1 MRVLYYALIMYHMTM
16 NNNLWKNYRD
26 ALWETFPD
34 FQRQPI
40 WADWTGKK
48 GTRLTAQVY
57 THEHFIKS
65 REVDIWDEKSSI
77 YNNILYPKTGSN
89 LPCFGMDL
97 MGFSENKV
105 IIVFDFQHPVE
116 NYVYEVDSLPYAN
129 KKYRFFEMGNHFSK
143 NIFVRYCK
151 AEEVDDY
158 LPMFKTYLIWYKH
171 IIEQAQP
178 KGLDATETYADFDTY
193 MKRLDPVGGYLSGK
207 FGKEQ
212 AEGLVNGFLFCY
224 NK

>member
-1 MRVLYYALIMYHMTM
+1 M
-16 NNNLWKNYRD
+16 NLWKNYTD

-40 WADWTGKK
+40 WADWTGKR

-65 REVDIWDEKSSI
+65 REVDIWDEKSCI

-116 NYVYEVDSLPYAN
+116 NYVYEVESLPYAE
-129 KKYRFFEMGNHFSK
+129 KDYRFFEMGNHFSK
-143 NIFVRYCK
+143 NIYVRYCSADK
-151 AEEVDDY
+151 VDDY
-158 LPMFKTYLIWYKH
+158 LPMFKTYLLWYKH
-171 IIEQAQP
+171 IVEEAQP
-178 KGLDATETYADFDTY
+178 TEGDIDVYKDFDAY
-193 MKRLDPVGGYLSGK
+193 MTKLDPVGGYLAGK
-207 FGKEQ
+207 FGKEKS
-212 AEGLVNGFLFCY
+212 ESLVNDFLFCY
-224 NK
+224 K

>member
-1 MRVLYYALIMYHMTM
+1 M
-16 NNNLWKNYRD
+16 NLWKNYTD

-40 WADWTGKK
+40 WADWTGKR

-57 THEHFIKS
+57 THEYFIKS

-116 NYVYEVDSLPYAN
+116 NYVYEVESLPYAE
-129 KKYRFFEMGNHFSK
+129 KDYRFFEMGNHFSK
-143 NIFVRYCK
+143 NIYVRYCSADK
-151 AEEVDDY
+151 VDDY
-158 LPMFKTYLIWYKH
+158 LPMFKTYLLWYKH
-171 IIEQAQP
+171 IVEEAQP
-178 KGLDATETYADFDTY
+178 TEGDIDVYKDFDAY
-193 MKRLDPVGGYLSGK
+193 MTKLDPVGGYLAGK
-207 FGKEQ
+207 FGKEKS
-212 AEGLVNGFLFCY
+212 ESLVNDFLFCY
-224 NK
+224 K

>member
-1 MRVLYYALIMYHMTM
+1 M
-16 NNNLWKNYRD
+16 NLWKNYTD

-40 WADWTGKK
+40 WADWTGKR

-116 NYVYEVDSLPYAN
+116 NYVYEVESLPYAE
-129 KKYRFFEMGNHFSK
+129 KDYRFFEMGNHFSK
-143 NIFVRYCK
+143 NIYVRYCSADK
-151 AEEVDDY
+151 VDDY
-158 LPMFKTYLIWYKH
+158 LPMFKTYLLWYKH
-171 IIEQAQP
+171 IAVSYTHLTLP
-178 KGLDATETYADFDTY
+178 TTPY
-193 MKRLDPVGGYLSGK
+193 V
-207 FGKEQ
+207 
-212 AEGLVNGFLFCY
+212 
-224 NK
+224 

>member
-1 MRVLYYALIMYHMTM
+1 MDMVGM
-16 NNNLWKNYRD
+16 NNLWKNYRE

-34 FQRQPI
+34 FERTQPL
-40 WADWTGKK
+40 WANWTGKRD
-48 GTRLTAQVY
+48 TNLTATVY
-57 THEHFIKS
+57 THEHFIKA
-65 REVDIWDEKSSI
+65 REVDIWDDTSSI

-116 NYVYEVDSLPYAN
+116 NYLYEVESLPYAE
-129 KKYRFFEMGNHFSK
+129 KEYRFFEMGNHFSK
-143 NIFVRYCK
+143 NIYVRYCSADK
-151 AEEVDDY
+151 VDDY
-158 LPMFKTYLIWYKH
+158 LPMFKTYLLWYKH
-171 IIEQAQP
+171 IIDEAQP
-178 KGLDATETYADFDTY
+178 SGLDAAETYKDFDTY

-207 FGKEQ
+207 FGKEK

>member
-1 MRVLYYALIMYHMTM
+1 M
-16 NNNLWKNYRD
+16 NLWKNYTD

-40 WADWTGKK
+40 WADWTGKR

-116 NYVYEVDSLPYAN
+116 NYVYEVESLPYAE
-129 KKYRFFEMGNHFSK
+129 KDYRFFEMGNHFSK
-143 NIFVRYCK
+143 NIYVRYCSADK
-151 AEEVDDY
+151 VDDY
-158 LPMFKTYLIWYKH
+158 LPMFKTYLLWYKH
-171 IIEQAQP
+171 IVEEAQP
-178 KGLDATETYADFDTY
+178 TEGDIGLYKDFDAY
-193 MKRLDPVGGYLSGK
+193 MTKLDPVGGYLAGK
-207 FGKEQ
+207 FGKEKS
-212 AEGLVNGFLFCY
+212 ESLVNDFLFCY
-224 NK
+224 K